1 MNSSS
6 DDKSQNLWPL
16 YLSPSF
22 DPAVD
27 NVCEYT
33 DKVKFLH
40 AICPD
45 KDRPMLAPRLAM
57 VCKVQRGGKSET

>member
-1 MNSSS
+1 MTRARICGHYTCCPV
-6 DDKSQNLWPL
+6 LT
-16 YLSPSF
+16 
-22 DPAVD
+22 PAVD